1 MGGERRPG
9 LEHPQPR
16 SPPHETQS
24 QGRGPGAGG
33 HLGSPSSRIPN
44 LLIS

>member
-1 MGGERRPG
+1 MVGERRPG
-9 LEHPQPR
+9 LEHPRLR
-16 SPPHETQS
+16 SPPHEKQS